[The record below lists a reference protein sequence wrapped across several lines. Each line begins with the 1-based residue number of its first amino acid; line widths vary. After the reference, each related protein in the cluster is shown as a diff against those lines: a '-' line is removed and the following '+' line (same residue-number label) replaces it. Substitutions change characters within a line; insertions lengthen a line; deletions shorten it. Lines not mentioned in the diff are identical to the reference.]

1 MTIPIYL
8 LHSFKDGT
16 LGNPGQFYISHPV
29 FAPLGV
35 NITMQVWNLIKLGRC
50 RLKERQQLIPSYELG
65 INEGK

>member
-8 LHSFKDGT
+8 HNFKDATVGD
-16 LGNPGQFYISHPV
+16 LGQLYIIHPV

-35 NITMQVWNLIKLGRC
+35 NITMQAWNLIKSGRC
-50 RLKERQQLIPSYELG
+50 RLKERQELIPSYELG

>member
-8 LHSFKDGT
+8 HNFKDGT
-16 LGNPGQFYISHPV
+16 VGDLGQLYISHLV

-35 NITMQVWNLIKLGRC
+35 NITMQAWNLTKSGRC